1 MTDKQNSRENKR
13 HNAASTL
20 LDDEAVIRRIFDHI
34 DNKTTDI
41 GAECWQEP
49 VEHYQSQ
56 DHFTR
61 ELSSLRKQFTIYGP
75 SSALEGPGAYS
86 ARDVYGTPIIVV
98 RNKHGSVNA
107 FRNACR
113 HRGVQVAEGCGH
125 TKSFVCPYHAWT
137 YGLDGSL
144 RGVPHDHGFP
154 GLDKSQRGL
163 VPIEC
168 KEENGLVFVCIEGRD
183 ATVEHELLSNTVSLI
198 PETHRLHAT
207 LSAELPANWKIVLES
222 FLEGYHIRATH
233 TDTFFPLQF
242 DNLNVVE
249 QFGRN
254 SRLCF
259 PYRAVEKL
267 RDKPVSRWNI
277 DLSLTYVYHL
287 FPNILIS
294 NHPGFKAVVV
304 LDPIAVDRTK
314 QTTFIVT
321 AVEADDTDNIAL
333 VDSALAVVNAAI
345 DEDRQVIM
353 SGQRGLATGANQ
365 HLEFGLFES
374 SIAHFHSNMKSLRS
388 TDT

>member
-1 MTDKQNSRENKR
+1 MTDTQHLSSNTR
-13 HNAASTL
+13 TL
-20 LDDEAVIRRIFDHI
+20 LDDEAVIRRVFDHI
-34 DNKTTDI
+34 DNKNTDI
-41 GAECWQEP
+41 GSECWQEP

-56 DHFTR
+56 DHFDA
-61 ELSSLRKQFTIYGP
+61 ELSALRKQFTIYCP
-75 SSALEGPGAYS
+75 SSALDGPGAYS
-86 ARDVYGTPIIVV
+86 ARDVYGIPIVV
-98 RNKHGSVNA
+98 VRSKEGTVNA

-125 TKSFVCPYHAWT
+125 AKSFVCPYHAWT

-144 RGVPHDHGFP
+144 RGVPHEHGFP
-154 GLDKSQRGL
+154 DLDKSQRGL
-163 VPIEC
+163 VPIKC
-168 KEENGLVFVCIEGRD
+168 KEENGLIFVCIDAQG
-183 ATVEHELLSNTVSLI
+183 ATVENELLGNTVGLI
-198 PETHRLHAT
+198 PETHRLHET
-207 LSAELPANWKIVLES
+207 SSIELPANWKIVLES

-233 TDTFFPLQF
+233 TNTFFPLQF

-267 RDKPVSRWNI
+267 RNMPASQWNI

-304 LDPIAVDRTK
+304 LEPIAVDRTK
-314 QTTFIVT
+314 QTTYIVT
-321 AVEADDTDNIAL
+321 AVGANDTDSLAL

-353 SGQRGLATGANQ
+353 SGQRGLAANANE

-374 SIAHFHSNMKSLRS
+374 SIVHFHSTMKSLMPGK
-388 TDT
+388 T